1 MRSLAFI
8 INNIT
13 RPFTT
18 KEAQYHLSVS
28 YNESS
33 VVVVLWLSRSNK
45 INIKLPQLS
54 DLHNFTNKTLAF
66 IMPPEYIC
74 TKQHQK

>member
-8 INNIT
+8 IYNIA
-13 RPFTT
+13 RPFTE

-45 INIKLPQLS
+45 INIKLPQL
-54 DLHNFTNKTLAF
+54 LTCTTTLE
-66 IMPPEYIC
+66 I
-74 TKQHQK
+74 KL